1 MYYGKH
7 LLSIPFDCAF
17 VAGGQHQDTV
27 RQTSR
32 SRKRRAAMA
41 EATAS
46 FDITL
51 DYFDQ
56 LFDEHLPP
64 SRRLVGKY
72 SWGVLCCEGCLMLWR
87 VAYVVRFSVSEIIKQ
102 KCILTVGLVN
112 IKRYL
117 TSLEKVSRPYFCE
130 KICQN

>member
-1 MYYGKH
+1 MTLILKVILRNTVSMYYGKH

-32 SRKRRAAMA
+32 SRRRRAAMA

-64 SRRLVGKY
+64 SRRLVGK
-72 SWGVLCCEGCLMLWR
+72 
-87 VAYVVRFSVSEIIKQ
+87 FTQ
-102 KCILTVGLVN
+102 VGLCFT
-112 IKRYL
+112 I
-117 TSLEKVSRPYFCE
+117 FGF
-130 KICQN
+130 

>member
-27 RQTSR
+27 RQTSH

-64 SRRLVGKY
+64 SRRLVGK
-72 SWGVLCCEGCLMLWR
+72 SRDGLCFKGWLMLYDFR
-87 VAYVVRFSVSEIIKQ
+87 ENLRFLKIQYKFQVKQ
-102 KCILTVGLVN
+102 TDGFLNSDSWT
-112 IKRYL
+112 RQY
-117 TSLEKVSRPYFCE
+117 
-130 KICQN
+130 